1 MSKNFVLIPSIA
13 TNEEN
18 SCLLTAYTTLAPNEK
33 GIIDNKDRYIITSIL
48 RTINLNIAGDVAV
61 EKVCRLLQNRDTS
74 WLYKLLLNCSEKTL
88 GRSCELG
95 FSLALLL
102 SQKSVNAN
110 IVATGQLGNGKGKII
125 NIEAVKGI
133 PDKLELVIK
142 ERSNGMLKNEDKCYF
157 FTPIKYIE
165 EDKLFLVEDLIKRKA
180 EDLEKHKIE
189 VIPVATLN
197 EIVDRLNLLPL
208 IPKRYLRLLTLA
220 SLGIALIATANYIYY
235 SLKQPVPSRWVRK
248 ESGFG
253 EQPFSAC
260 AIGKE
265 KYYSFAPIKG
275 YSGNNIVYVLEED
288 KNELNKSGLQDFLA
302 GYVELSPNWIA
313 KFLKTYYVSFIDINA
328 NTGLVTQSNRGDIEK
343 RNDFWQIRM
352 ALLNKSQPPSP
363 NVIFVLATENP
374 PEPML
379 NEIKKSI
386 EVLTTPLDLDLIIN
400 DLAKYSVADP
410 LLFKY
415 TTVIN
420 NEHCDKKIN

>member
-133 PDKLELVIK
+133 PDKLDLVIK
-142 ERSNGMLKNEDKCYF
+142 ERINGKLENEYKCYF

-165 EDKLFLVEDLIKRKA
+165 KDDLFLVEDLIKKRS
-180 EDLEKHKIE
+180 EELEKYKIE

-220 SLGIALIATANYIYY
+220 SLGIALIATASYIYY
-235 SLKQPVPSRWVRK
+235 SLKQPIPSQWGEK
-248 ESGFG
+248 EPNSGFG
-253 EQPFSAC
+253 EQPFSRCEIKNFKCEIAVALGSC
-260 AIGKE
+260 TSISELKYPLNATTLLILLGKE
-265 KYYSFAPIKG
+265 SAVP
-275 YSGNNIVYVLEED
+275 
-288 KNELNKSGLQDFLA
+288 
-302 GYVELSPNWIA
+302 
-313 KFLKTYYVSFIDINA
+313 
-328 NTGLVTQSNRGDIEK
+328 
-343 RNDFWQIRM
+343 
-352 ALLNKSQPPSP
+352 
-363 NVIFVLATENP
+363 
-374 PEPML
+374 
-379 NEIKKSI
+379 
-386 EVLTTPLDLDLIIN
+386 
-400 DLAKYSVADP
+400 
-410 LLFKY
+410 
-415 TTVIN
+415 
-420 NEHCDKKIN
+420 